1 VKIVRRIRNGS
12 GSPPARIF
20 RLAFLILL
28 LWSAGARADEAR
40 ALRIVANGRCP
51 SSDDVAQEV
60 RRLLP
65 AFDVS
70 SAAAEAQSQND
81 AVLTEEPAG
90 VTVAVSGQ
98 IRYFDD
104 PTLRCTERA
113 RLAAVFVAVVLDPPR
128 FVLPPPEATVVATPP
143 PVRAPAPPSEWH
155 LDLELGP
162 ASQMAAAGDW
172 QNVPLAAGGSA
183 RLLWGKTLRLALGAT
198 VQTATTLQF
207 GRADVRGQWI
217 PIDVGARLQHAGEHW
232 DAGVE
237 LSFVL
242 APVHLR
248 GAGSNLSPAEEGW
261 RVETGLRLG
270 AAARYW
276 VGKTVGVFISVF
288 SSAFPRPYTLG
299 VRDLGTVGET
309 PTLWL
314 GASLG
319 LAVRLH

>member
-1 VKIVRRIRNGS
+1 
-12 GSPPARIF
+12 
-20 RLAFLILL
+20 
-28 LWSAGARADEAR
+28 
-40 ALRIVANGRCP
+40 
-51 SSDDVAQEV
+51 
-60 RRLLP
+60 LLP

-70 SAAAEAQSQND
+70 SAAAEAQTQND

-98 IRYFDD
+98 SRYFDD

-113 RLAAVFVAVVLDPPR
+113 RMAAVFVAVVLDPPR
-128 FVLPPPEATVVATPP
+128 FVLPPPEPTVAATPP
-143 PVRAPAPPSEWH
+143 PPAPSTPSDRH
-155 LDLELGP
+155 LELELGP

-183 RLLWGKTLRLALGAT
+183 RLLWGKALRLSLGAT

-207 GRADVRGQWI
+207 GKANVRGQWI
-217 PIDVGARLQHAGEHW
+217 PIDVGGRLQHADERW

-237 LSFVL
+237 LSLVV

-248 GAGSNLSPAEEGW
+248 GAGSNLSPPEEGW

-276 VGKTVGVFISVF
+276 FGKTVGIFISVY

-314 GASLG
+314 GAALG